1 MRTSFKLKQK
11 HIEACRYLSELN
23 EQQLTNLIFIVGR
36 YRANKNI
43 FLKMFKKMLKLLGSV
58 LCISVVVSGCSSNN
72 NENASI
78 EEEKCI
84 YLSKIN
90 NRQLGELVA
99 AELVKR
105 EEEKLEA
112 E

>member
-1 MRTSFKLKQK
+1 MPTSKKYTVLQK
-11 HIEACRYLSELN
+11 
-23 EQQLTNLIFIVGR
+23 TVGVLIFFCCNMRIVFPHVV
-36 YRANKNI
+36 ANIN
-43 FLKMFKKMLKLLGSV
+43 
-58 LCISVVVSGCSSNN
+58 VVWWNSDELVRSSSNN

-112 E
+112 EDKLEAE